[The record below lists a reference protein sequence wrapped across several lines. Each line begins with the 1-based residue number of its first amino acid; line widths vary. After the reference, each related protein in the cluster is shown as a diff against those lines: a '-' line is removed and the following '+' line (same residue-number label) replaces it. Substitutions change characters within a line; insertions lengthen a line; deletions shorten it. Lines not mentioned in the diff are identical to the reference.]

1 MKEFG
6 VGDGAVLLLRKKI
19 NVTGML
25 VHAYHLLA
33 IIHNNLY
40 FTCSSGSRE
49 IEQDAEMMRLQV
61 LGNPDLMREL
71 EHVRPSNHSIPP
83 GNAAHT
89 TPATQTQPD
98 LANAA
103 RSDPARFSQLLRQF
117 RQMQADTELERQRE
131 MDRLEADPY
140 NIEAQRKIEE
150 TIRQQAVLENM
161 QTALEHSPEAFGRV
175 IML

>member
-1 MKEFG
+1 MYVPLTIPSHPET
-6 VGDGAVLLLRKKI
+6 LLTQLPR
-19 NVTGML
+19 
-25 VHAYHLLA
+25 
-33 IIHNNLY
+33 
-40 FTCSSGSRE
+40 
-49 IEQDAEMMRLQV
+49 
-61 LGNPDLMREL
+61 
-71 EHVRPSNHSIPP
+71 
-83 GNAAHT
+83 
-89 TPATQTQPD
+89 QTQPD